1 MESFLI
7 ERMTKAIVL
16 WRIKAGQV
24 TRPFLIAESVM
35 YSDARVKAQFATNMH
50 TVSAR
55 VKAEY
60 WIVMVNARG
69 LTCTISGPSTASY
82 VNWFMTPASRE
93 EEETVKP
100 LGEPGTEN
108 WAISTDRLSAGLIAS
123 ANNLNV

>member
-1 MESFLI
+1 VESFLI
-7 ERMTKAIVL
+7 ERMTKSIVL

-35 YSDARVKAQFATNMH
+35 YSDARVRAQFATNMH

-69 LTCTISGPSTASY
+69 LTCITSAPSPTSY
-82 VNWFMTPASRE
+82 VNRSVSSASWE
-93 EEETVKP
+93 KEETMKP
-100 LGEPGTEN
+100 LGESGTEN
-108 WAISTDRLSAGLIAS
+108 CAMSTDRLSAGLIAS
-123 ANNLNV
+123 ANTWRV